1 MNLYSE
7 GVDGQTL
14 DEFKRIAGDGTVDE
28 RCARILA
35 VFREEWWG
43 HPYPDAQKTVPEPDP
58 SEERFDPQV
67 WWEAS

>member
-14 DEFKRIAGDGTVDE
+14 DEFKRIAGDGTVNE

-43 HPYPDAQKTVPEPDP
+43 HPYPDVRKADPDP
-58 SEERFDPQV
+58 EEERFDPQV